1 MTRVILDVDTGID
14 DAQALLFALRS
25 PVLDIAGITT
35 VCGNIDVNQASINTL
50 KVLDLANIT
59 DIPVARGASRPLT
72 VTPCHVPLIHGSDGL
87 GDTQLPEPMN
97 QLTNQSA
104 IELLTDVVFTYPN
117 DVTVISLGPLTNIA
131 NAIQQDLRFVRDVQ
145 KLVMMGGCY
154 QVTPFGYGNVTPVAE
169 YNVWAD
175 PEAAAIVFNSGLKIT
190 AVGLDITQDP
200 STCLRMEHV
209 DRLAAMNTPVTS
221 FIADLCRFQM
231 SKTGDITF
239 LHDPIAVAT
248 VLDPGIV
255 TTQPGLVK
263 VETEGLLTRGMTIF
277 ERRPKWF
284 TPVQTVGW
292 IMTQVCTSIKGQR
305 FLELFLNQLEHTR

>member
-1 MTRVILDVDTGID
+1 MLLDVDTGID
-14 DAQALLFALRS
+14 DAQALLFAFRN
-25 PVLDIAGITT
+25 PELDIAGITT
-35 VCGNIDVNQASINTL
+35 VCGNVDVNQASINTL
-50 KVLDLANIT
+50 KILDLVNIT
-59 DIPVARGASRPLT
+59 DIPVARGASHPLT
-72 VTPCHVPLIHGSDGL
+72 ATPSHVPLIHGSDGL

-97 QLTNQSA
+97 QLTDQSA
-104 IELLTDVVFTYPN
+104 IELLTDVVSAHPN

-131 NAIQQDLRFVRDVQ
+131 NAIQQDRRFVRDVK

-154 QVTPFGYGNVTPVAE
+154 QVTLFGYGNATPVAE

-175 PEAAAIVFNSGLKIT
+175 PEAAAIIFNSGLKIT

-231 SKTGDITF
+231 PTTGGIAY

-248 VLDPGIV
+248 VLDPCIV
-255 TTQPGLVK
+255 ITQPGVVK
-263 VETEGLLTRGMTIF
+263 VETEGLLTRGMTVF
-277 ERRPKWF
+277 DRRPKWF
-284 TPVQTVGW
+284 TPVLTASRM
-292 IMTQVCTSIKGQR
+292 MTQVCTGIKGQR
-305 FLELFLNQLEHTR
+305 FLELFLNWLEHDEA